1 VHNGEVHYGDFN
13 KEPKVDV
20 VIDRVQRVATN
31 LTNSKKLSE
40 TLNADIMIE
49 GRQLAQVIWVPGLSS
64 IRMRRGRPS

>member
-40 TLNADIMIE
+40 TLDADIMIE
-49 GRQLAQVIWVPGLSS
+49 GRQLAQVICVPGLSS